1 MDILSWG
8 KTHVSCETFL
18 AWNSSFTDIA
28 GTHLQPFDIFSLWAS
43 SGRGTTAVSW
53 RVAKQVG
60 QEENVRGVAPA
71 VREES
76 GKTSR
81 GPGQGITSI
90 TGWKEEGHN

>member
-1 MDILSWG
+1 MSVAG
-8 KTHVSCETFL
+8 KYFDYFICSCWFQLVS
-18 AWNSSFTDIA
+18 N
-28 GTHLQPFDIFSLWAS
+28 QR
-43 SGRGTTAVSW
+43 RGTTAVSW

>member
-1 MDILSWG
+1 MTIS
-8 KTHVSCETFL
+8 FPL
-18 AWNSSFTDIA
+18 AA
-28 GTHLQPFDIFSLWAS
+28 GTNLQFQLVSIER
-43 SGRGTTAVSW
+43 RGTTAVSW

>member
-1 MDILSWG
+1 M
-8 KTHVSCETFL
+8 
-18 AWNSSFTDIA
+18 
-28 GTHLQPFDIFSLWAS
+28 
-43 SGRGTTAVSW
+43 RGTTAAVSW
-53 RVAKQVG
+53 RVPKQVG